1 MEHIGYGHMIWKL
14 SAKIWVL
21 GFNESSNRPK
31 NGKPIP
37 IRAYPENGKLH
48 QRKEKKDTKKV
59 Q

>member
-1 MEHIGYGHMIWKL
+1 MIWKL